1 MDNENIT
8 AEEVE
13 LTPSYNLA
21 VILLLIG
28 IALTLG
34 KNIFG
39 LVVMLFAL
47 FLLIQTTLIKLKFT
61 KTALDIYRQQTK
73 IRSFPYSEW
82 ENWKIFFPSIPVL
95 FYFKEVKSIHFLP
108 IIFNSIQ
115 LQSCLKKYCSY
126 SQNIKTKDTINN

>member
-1 MDNENIT
+1 MNNENIT
-8 AEEVE
+8 PEEVE
-13 LTPSYNLA
+13 LAPSYNLA
-21 VILLLIG
+21 IILLVMG
-28 IALTLG
+28 ITLTLG

-39 LVVMLFAL
+39 LFVMLFVL

-82 ENWKIFFPSIPVL
+82 ENWKIFFPSLPVL

-108 IIFNSIQ
+108 IIFNPIQ
-115 LQSCLKKYCSY
+115 LQSCLEKYCSY
-126 SQNIKTKDTINN
+126 SQNIKTKDTIKN